1 MSNSALE
8 LDEEIMNLL
17 RQFNQ
22 PLQDS
27 VQELILLEL
36 YRRGMISSGKAA
48 VLLKMSRTDFIQYA
62 SRLGIP
68 FFAFTDDEWAA
79 EVAASKKL

>member
-1 MSNSALE
+1 MSNSTLE

-36 YRRGMISSGKAA
+36 YRR
-48 VLLKMSRTDFIQYA
+48 VPIQA
-62 SRLGIP
+62 L
-68 FFAFTDDEWAA
+68 
-79 EVAASKKL
+79 